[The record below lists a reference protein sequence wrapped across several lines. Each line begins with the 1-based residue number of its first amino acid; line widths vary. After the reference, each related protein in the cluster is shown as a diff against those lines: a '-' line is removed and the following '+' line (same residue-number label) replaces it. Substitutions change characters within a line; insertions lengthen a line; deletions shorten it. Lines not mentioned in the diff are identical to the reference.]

1 MIRFY
6 IFAPEQIRER
16 IVWFIK
22 HFGQQT
28 EIKICK
34 EKNNDKFAMARLNY
48 YLIVK
53 SRQSIGHAHRSI
65 LLVGVLIHTADAS
78 PFTCVVIFCKIVLC
92 KIMFLADK
100 EKQNC
105 FNILI

>member
-6 IFAPEQIRER
+6 IFATEQIRER

-34 EKNNDKFAMARLNY
+34 EKNNDKFTMDTLNY
-48 YLIVK
+48 YLIVFASK
-53 SRQSIGHAHRSI
+53 YWPRPSIDFIGWRMNTFGYRVTVY
-65 LLVGVLIHTADAS
+65 LCGY
-78 PFTCVVIFCKIVLC
+78 FCKIVLC

-100 EKQNC
+100 EKQNY